1 MENREIKALYM
12 GWHES
17 DPQQWVPIQRI
28 SWDGEG
34 NYYHSYTEGFE
45 ANYEKLRSMIF
56 NPDAGYKKVWHLKQL
71 SPKLINRAP
80 HREDSLKLYDLLGIP
95 EAKAKRDTIAY
106 LSRAEGIAHNDQFD
120 YFPEVTP
127 NENGS
132 YEFYFLLLGM
142 ASLVR
147 DGVSEVKE
155 FADKLT
161 GDEKL
166 TIAVEQNQTKVFCGQ
181 LHVGHCPDYIH
192 FFLTSCAVKS
202 VKLSIEQINEDPYY
216 GGRILVKCGIKPSV
230 SGHLYSHPLLQP
242 LNEMVC

>member
-12 GWHES
+12 GWYES

-71 SPKLINRAP
+71 NPELIDRTP
-80 HREDSLKLYDLLGIP
+80 HREDNLKLYDLLGIP
-95 EAKAKRDTIAY
+95 EAKAKRDTIVY
-106 LSRAEGIAHNDQFD
+106 LSRALARRNNDYYD

-127 NENGS
+127 NEDGN
-132 YEFYFLLLGM
+132 YEFYFLLLG
-142 ASLVR
+142 LVHLVGS
-147 DGVSEVKE
+147 GVQGVKE
-155 FADKLT
+155 FADNLT
-161 GDEKL
+161 GDENL
-166 TIAVEQNQTKVFCGQ
+166 TVAIEENKTKVFFNE

-192 FFLTSCAVKS
+192 FFLTNCEVKS
-202 VKLSIEQINEDPYY
+202 VKLRIEQINQDTYY
-216 GGRILVKCGIKPSV
+216 GGRILVKCSIKPSV
-230 SGHLYSHPLLQP
+230 RGQLYSHRLLKP